1 MPPVIAKSK
10 KAKKQKNPS
19 FFSRCCCYSL
29 AMPLYEDASG
39 PQVAEKAIK
48 VSWKGID
55 YGVGVLL
62 RFFSFFSPSGQLVFV
77 SRTFCRS
84 NTLGKHPRIIPLLG
98 RE

>member
-1 MPPVIAKSK
+1 
-10 KAKKQKNPS
+10 
-19 FFSRCCCYSL
+19 
-29 AMPLYEDASG
+29 MPLYEDASG

-48 VSWKGID
+48 ASWKGID
-55 YGVGVLL
+55 HGVGVLL
-62 RFFSFFSPSGQLVFV
+62 RVFLFFSPSGQLVFV